1 MLLPLTT
8 DLLSLSNIPIPGGPT
23 PIIGRGSPMQ
33 RCHFPTA
40 SATWSCPSWA
50 TWTSSKISV
59 MTCTTCSKWV
69 SMKSPAESCFIFNVL
84 NFQTDKGFDRHLFEK
99 QMSVMRGQIL
109 NLTQALKDGKSPL
122 QLVQMPVVVVE
133 RYEAKLFF
141 NFIDTTKHQLILLNC
156 AYSYFMFL

>member
-1 MLLPLTT
+1 
-8 DLLSLSNIPIPGGPT
+8 
-23 PIIGRGSPMQ
+23 
-33 RCHFPTA
+33 
-40 SATWSCPSWA
+40 
-50 TWTSSKISV
+50 
-59 MTCTTCSKWV
+59 
-69 SMKSPAESCFIFNVL
+69 MKSPAESCFIFNVL